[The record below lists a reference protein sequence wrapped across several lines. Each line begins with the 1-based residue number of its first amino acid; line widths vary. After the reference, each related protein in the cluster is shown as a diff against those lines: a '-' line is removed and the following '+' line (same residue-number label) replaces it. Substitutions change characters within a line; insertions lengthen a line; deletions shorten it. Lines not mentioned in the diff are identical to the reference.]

1 MRTVGIVVEYNP
13 FHNGHYYHVQQS
25 RKKTG
30 ADAVVAVMSGH
41 FLQRGEPALLD
52 KWTRAEMALRGGCDL
67 VLELPVAY
75 STQSAEWFARG
86 AVATLDATG
95 VVDTLCFGSESGDI
109 ESFCAAAEL
118 LHEEP
123 ASFKQALN
131 ERLAEGVP
139 YPAAYEWA
147 LSTHA
152 AKQGIPPLAVAQPN
166 NSLGLHYTLAVK
178 RMGSPIAPFT
188 IRREKSGYN
197 DQTPSDESIASAT
210 AIRKLLL
217 EAGDLEAARPF
228 VPKTTIA
235 LMQRERDKG
244 LIAADWRLFEKQL
257 IHSILTRSVE
267 ELGHIHEMTEGLEHR
282 LLHTV
287 RQLDEVR
294 FEPLL
299 EQLKTKRYTRTKLQ
313 RALLAVL
320 LGHTKR
326 ELAPGKLA
334 EGPGYIRVL
343 GFTSKGQS
351 LLRQMRKSS
360 RWPVLMSAAR
370 APEQLPYLSLDIR
383 ATAVYAL
390 ARNPNASSRDLLRDY
405 YEQPIRIAD
414 DSSPSEQ

>member
-25 RKKTG
+25 RKITG

-67 VLELPVAY
+67 VLELPAAY

-95 VVDTLCFGSESGDI
+95 VVDALCFGSESGDI
-109 ESFCAAAEL
+109 RSFRAAAQL
-118 LHEEP
+118 LREEP

-131 ERLAEGVP
+131 DRLAEGVP
-139 YPAAYEWA
+139 YPAAYEYA
-147 LSTHA
+147 LSAHA
-152 AKQGIPPLAVAQPN
+152 AEQGIPPLAVAQPN
-166 NSLGLHYTLAVK
+166 NSLGLHYTLAIE
-178 RMGSPIAPFT
+178 RIGSAINPYT

-217 EAGDLEAARPF
+217 EAGDLDAARPF
-228 VPKTTIA
+228 VPQTTLT
-235 LMQRERDKG
+235 LMKRDRDMG
-244 LIAADWRLFEKQL
+244 RIAADWRLFEKQL
-257 IHSILTRSVE
+257 LHSIMTRSIE
-267 ELGHIHEMTEGLEHR
+267 ELGEIHEMTEGLEHR

-287 RQLDEVR
+287 RQLSEVR
-294 FEPLL
+294 FESLL

-320 LGHTKR
+320 LNHKKSDF
-326 ELAPGKLA
+326 ASNKLA

-343 GFTSKGQS
+343 GFTPTGQA
-351 LLRQMRKSS
+351 LLKKMRTSS
-360 RWPVLMSAAR
+360 RWPVLMSAAG
-370 APEQLPYLSLDIR
+370 ALDQLPYLALDIR

-390 ARNPNASSRDLLRDY
+390 GRGANASSRDLLRDY
-405 YEQPIRIAD
+405 YEQPIRIGMDATAAA
-414 DSSPSEQ
+414 E